1 VAFDSDRQ
9 FSFISN
15 KTSSSRIVNKF
26 WSNLEHEIEG
36 AISGALRQVRARMPG
51 ELLNTQV
58 PSQGFE
64 LVQAIFDGVEISA
77 GRGSFGI

>member
-1 VAFDSDRQ
+1 
-9 FSFISN
+9 
-15 KTSSSRIVNKF
+15 
-26 WSNLEHEIEG
+26 
-36 AISGALRQVRARMPG
+36 MPG